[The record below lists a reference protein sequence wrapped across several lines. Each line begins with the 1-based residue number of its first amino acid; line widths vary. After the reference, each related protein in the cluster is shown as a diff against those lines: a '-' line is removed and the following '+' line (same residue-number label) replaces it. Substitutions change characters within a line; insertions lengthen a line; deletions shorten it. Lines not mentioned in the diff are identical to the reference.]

1 MKLKLKEAVIQESK
15 EHSSAPAVTVAV
27 PPKITPAVPIIHL
40 SLKSPDP
47 GVI

>member
-1 MKLKLKEAVIQESK
+1 MKEAVTEVSK

-27 PPKITPAVPIIHL
+27 LPQLTPADPIIHL
-40 SLKSPDP
+40 FPKAPDP